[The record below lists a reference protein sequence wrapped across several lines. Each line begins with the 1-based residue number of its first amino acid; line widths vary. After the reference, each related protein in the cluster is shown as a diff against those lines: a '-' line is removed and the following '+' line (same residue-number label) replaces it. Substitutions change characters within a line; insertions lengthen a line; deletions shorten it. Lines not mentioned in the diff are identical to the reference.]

1 MNITSKQ
8 RAYLRSLAQ
17 REEALFQLGKSGL
30 TPEFVTSVDEALE
43 KRELI
48 KISLLKN
55 CDEDIREVGQTL
67 SERTRSVFVQTV
79 GRKITLYR
87 PAKKPVIELPR

>member
-8 RAYLRSLAQ
+8 RAYLRSLAMK
-17 REEALFQLGKSGL
+17 EETLFQLGKSGV
-30 TPEFVTSVDEALE
+30 TAEFVSSVDEALE

-48 KISLLKN
+48 KISVLKN
-55 CDEDIREVGQTL
+55 CDLDIKEVGETL
-67 SERTRSVFVQTV
+67 SGRTRSIFVQTV

-87 PAKKPVIELPR
+87 PSKKPVILLP